1 MASRLLWRR
10 PVVFEVNH
18 PMTSPD
24 EPTVVKKYADR
35 RLYNSR
41 TCAYVALEDLAGMV
55 RQGEDFVILD
65 AKSGEDITRSI
76 LMLITST
83 PTEH

>member
-1 MASRLLWRR
+1 
-10 PVVFEVNH
+10 
-18 PMTSPD
+18 MTSPD
-24 EPTVVKKYADR
+24 EPTVIRKYADR
-35 RLYNSR
+35 RLYN
-41 TCAYVALEDLAGMV
+41 TGNCTYVALEDLAGMV

-83 PTEH
+83 TTEH